1 MLARE
6 ASSSVICIAAS
17 PSRKPAVERGEGGE
31 VKQGLVKEKEN
42 SETLLGNMPEDSL
55 CGDQKRCSMSFR
67 TVLVI

>member
-42 SETLLGNMPEDSL
+42 SETLL
-55 CGDQKRCSMSFR
+55 
-67 TVLVI
+67 